1 MLTDF
6 KQSLS
11 SMLVSSVPLP
21 IISSLSIN
29 DQNPSPPSHPIEIL
43 PPILPPTSVQLP
55 TELHIGITGMT
66 CASCVSTIQSH
77 LLSTFPTWL
86 LSCDI
91 NLLTESARLKINTH
105 HPQFNMSSIL
115 AEIDDIGFEAKVMDQ
130 ENGDHDENGVPRNK
144 AEEMLASRRAV
155 VKHYRYLLCFCL
167 LFAVPVFILAMVLS
181 YVPDAKAGLMR
192 PVYHSLSI
200 GALLMWILSAP
211 IQFGVGS
218 IFYKSAWKSLKHRS
232 ANMSVLIAI
241 GTSAAYAYALISVIT
256 SLITP
261 MSDASLKMDG
271 EMFFETATTLITFVI
286 LGRFLEAVAKGKT
299 SEALT
304 KLANM
309 QANTAT
315 LLSFDVHTGAVVD
328 EKEVSVDKLVRGDVV
343 KVNRGNKVPADGVV
357 VWGES
362 SVDESFIT
370 GESLPVTKLSGS
382 TVIGSSINQE
392 STLHVRVT
400 KASSESTLAN
410 ILKLMEN
417 AQTNKAPIQKF
428 ADSISGVFVPIVVLL
443 AILTWMVWFVLQS
456 QNSIPRSWVENDG
469 GSGFLF
475 SFLFGLS
482 VVVIACPCALGLAT
496 PTAVMVGTGVGAKMG
511 ILIKGG
517 SALELAHRVSAF
529 VFDKTGTLTHGKPV
543 VTDVALF
550 TASYSYEQLCFLIG
564 SAELNSEHV
573 LGKTLVAFA
582 QSNPQVEL
590 PLEQPVNFVA
600 TTGRGLQCMVRG
612 IDVVIG
618 NRACMV
624 DHGVD
629 VPAEAETCMEMLET
643 KGRIAL
649 AVSLDGK
656 FAAVVAMA
664 DIPKPESASI
674 IQYLSE
680 MGIKVYM
687 CTGDNKRTA
696 LAIAQ
701 QIGLAADC
709 VVSESLPSDK
719 YELVKRLQMEGHV
732 VAMIGDGINDSPAL
746 VQADLGM
753 SVGAGTDIA
762 MEAADIVLVKNDL
775 RDVLVAL
782 DLSRAT
788 LRRIRLNFVWALG
801 YNLVGIPIAAGV
813 FYPAIHLRLPPELA
827 ALAMA
832 LSSVSV
838 ICSSLLLKRYTKP
851 IIKKRNNN
859 NNTTVLQQSVPSS
872 IMMTKSPLDEVGL
885 MDRSLFRTII
895 TLHPDPARIAEMQ
908 PFTVSPIDATTL
920 PEQSAEHEPCC
931 PCGCACGQLVKDR
944 ISSRSQGSYSQIP
957 CSDDPSL
964 SLGGAC
970 SFPSN
975 SSPHVVVHMASN
987 LTGSTCFKP
996 MMKTTGCSCTC
1007 IDCKCVPK

>member
-43 PPILPPTSVQLP
+43 PPVLPPTSVQLP

-529 VFDKTGTLTHGKPV
+529 VFDKTGTLTHGKPA

-643 KGRIAL
+643 NGRIAL

-813 FYPAIHLRLPPELA
+813 FYPAIQLRLPPELA

-895 TLHPDPARIAEMQ
+895 TLHSDPARIAEMQ